1 MAEKDRIEK
10 VFFQHPDVFADVF
23 NGNVF
28 GGREAIDPKKLTA
41 SETESQLRSQEA
53 LSGDDNRVI
62 LWSKEVECQPAI
74 RRSV

>member
-28 GGREAIDPKKLTA
+28 GGREAIDPSKLTA
-41 SETESQLRSQEA
+41 SETESQFSDHQGKLAQELRSFIQ
-53 LSGDDNRVI
+53 
-62 LWSKEVECQPAI
+62 
-74 RRSV
+74 

>member
-28 GGREAIDPKKLTA
+28 GGREAIDPSKLTA
-41 SETESQLRSQEA
+41 SETES
-53 LSGDDNRVI
+53 
-62 LWSKEVECQPAI
+62 
-74 RRSV
+74 